1 MIEERLDWGV
11 IRCWKMA
18 SLCRRVYCGDSAG
31 ASIRKGRQSWKKA
44 GKKLEESWKKAGRKL
59 GQVDTC
65 AQRKMPL

>member
-44 GKKLEESWKKAGRKL
+44 GKKLEESWKKAGSWRHSWKKSWKKAES
-59 GQVDTC
+59 G
-65 AQRKMPL
+65 